1 MVSNGSRGA
10 GSVKPEAA
18 AGGGPKGLA

>member
-1 MVSNGSRGA
+1 VSNGSRGA